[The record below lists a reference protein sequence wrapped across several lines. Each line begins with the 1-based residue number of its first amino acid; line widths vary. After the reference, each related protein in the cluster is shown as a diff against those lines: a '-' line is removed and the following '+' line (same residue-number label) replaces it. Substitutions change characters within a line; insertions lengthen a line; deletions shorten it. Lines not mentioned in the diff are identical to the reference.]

1 MRSFRREA
9 ADILKNTPAVVPPTA
24 MASHAADD
32 HDDTENSQEQSS
44 SMASSPRQFAPITR
58 TESERAEELA
68 RSRHGYT
75 YGLPATHFGTVHGIS
90 VLTGRQAP

>member
-1 MRSFRREA
+1 
-9 ADILKNTPAVVPPTA
+9 

-32 HDDTENSQEQSS
+32 HHDDTENSQEQSS

-68 RSRHGYT
+68 RSRHAYT
-75 YGLPATHFGTVHGIS
+75 YGLPVTHLRTVHDIS
-90 VLTGRQAP
+90 VLTGR